1 MIAALTSFS
10 KTQVEI
16 FQQRGKQ
23 RTFAV
28 RFVYCPSS
36 RAERW
41 IYVLA
46 VMRQNAIIALPVRSN
61 DEHGDH

>member
-1 MIAALTSFS
+1 MIAAWTSVS

-28 RFVYCPSS
+28 RFAFWPSS
-36 RAERW
+36 RAEVW
-41 IYVLA
+41 IYILA
-46 VMRQNAIIALPVRSN
+46 VMRQIAISTLPVRSK